1 MKIQTHF
8 TYEGVKCIQQLNN
21 PLTSMEFFMLKL
33 KEKKKKVFLRDV
45 QKLEIGQY
53 SQPLFWINR
62 EG

>member
-33 KEKKKKVFLRDV
+33 KEKKKKGVSKRCT
-45 QKLEIGQY
+45 KIGNWPIQ
-53 SQPLFWINR
+53 SALILN
-62 EG
+62 